1 MPLLLPSLALLVL
14 ALASGGGAG
23 AAAQVVPTTVP
34 KIINSFCDFNRDF
47 QLDSSGA
54 MIGGELNYTLCMDV
68 KSKSYA
74 ITCIKGVRC
83 PPGPDTA
90 KVVYTGAGASYNVDW
105 SGKCT
110 KKACPA
116 CDPPDGMPF
125 SFLLLDDDSRGVA
138 TRVGST
144 TLEGVE
150 VDHYAHVRGPGMV
163 MNWYTRNVST
173 AADQPKQLVR
183 NAFNHRSVAA
193 RPLGLPRSPRSL
205 THRAR
210 GSPSSSPSC
219 RLLLPLPPPRLCT
232 LVSSV
237 HDICC
242 RTKLRLHVNVAAHGH
257 RTT

>member
-1 MPLLLPSLALLVL
+1 MPLLLPSLALLAL
-14 ALASGGGAG
+14 ALASGGGG

-138 TRVGST
+138 RRVGST

-150 VDHYAHVRGPGMV
+150 VDHYTHVRGPGMI

-193 RPLGLPRSPRSL
+193 RPLGLPRPPRIL
-205 THRAR
+205 THSAR
-210 GSPSSSPSC
+210 GSPSPAPLLVDCCFLCLHPACTRWSRP
-219 RLLLPLPPPRLCT
+219 RHLNLLP
-232 LVSSV
+232 
-237 HDICC
+237 H
-242 RTKLRLHVNVAAHGH
+242 
-257 RTT
+257 